1 MNEDML
7 NVMGSF
13 ISTELGAFENLHKEL
28 EEKDKEI
35 EFHKNNEQIAIDCQ
49 NKLSEE
55 IERLNNII
63 ENLTT
68 MTVNGDRTQIKN
80 TAQYKIDRA
89 IEYHDNC
96 VNNLLDLDKIE
107 ENERLAYQVAYE
119 IHDNYLRILK
129 GVDKE

>member
-1 MNEDML
+1 MSKEDVLLFTCYGKRGNGKSYMEHL
-7 NVMGSF
+7 K
-13 ISTELGAFENLHKEL
+13 A
-28 EEKDKEI
+28 KD
-35 EFHKNNEQIAIDCQ
+35 Q
-49 NKLSEE
+49 E

-96 VNNLLDLDKIE
+96 INNLLDLDKID
-107 ENERLAYQVAYE
+107 ENERLAYKVAYE
-119 IHDNYLRILK
+119 IHDNYLKILK

>member
-1 MNEDML
+1 ML
-7 NVMGSF
+7 MK
-13 ISTELGAFENLHKEL
+13 KEL
-28 EEKDKEI
+28 IENNKILLWENRKQKD
-35 EFHKNNEQIAIDCQ
+35 
-49 NKLSEE
+49 E

-107 ENERLAYQVAYE
+107 ENERLAYRVAYE